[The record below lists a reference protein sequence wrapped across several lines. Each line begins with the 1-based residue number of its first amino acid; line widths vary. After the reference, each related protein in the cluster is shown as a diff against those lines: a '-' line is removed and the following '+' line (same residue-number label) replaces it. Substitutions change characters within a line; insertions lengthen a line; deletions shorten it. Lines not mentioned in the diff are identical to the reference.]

1 VVAVAGSIVVLTYL
15 LGHDCTPSQ
24 NADEAH
30 MLETV
35 GKRGHGIFA
44 FEDEDERY
52 AEDGE
57 DKAYEVDGEAL
68 EDGGDGADVR

>member
-1 VVAVAGSIVVLTYL
+1 VVAVTGRIVLLTYL
-15 LGHDCTPSQ
+15 LGHDSTPPQ

-30 MLETV
+30 MQGTV
-35 GKRGHGIFA
+35 GKRGQGIFA